1 MEPEKNIGKSYTQIV
16 VSQFRKNKRALWSF
30 RFVVCM
36 ALVAL
41 FADFIA
47 NEKPIAMKYEGKVY
61 FPVFKSYGVDL
72 GFGKWDPKLL
82 NVNWTTLPTEWDVRP
97 LIPYSPTTQD
107 FRNAQYTA
115 PFAKQDIPSWRWRH
129 WLGTEK
135 LGRDVL
141 SALIHGTRIAFLVG
155 IVSMSIATLIG
166 ILLGSLAGFFGDKKI
181 KLSRG
186 RLLVFVLA
194 ALYGFFIAG
203 GLKAYFFPIV
213 EESTFLYTI
222 SGNVFYLLVLA
233 VVFALA
239 RLISFFFC
247 KFQWFAVPTSLPVD
261 IVVSR
266 LIEILVS
273 IPKMF
278 LVIAIVAVFKPSI
291 FLVMAVIG
299 LTSWTGI
306 ARFIRAELLRI
317 KNLEYI
323 EAAQSLGFSQFR
335 IMLRHAVPNALSPV
349 FISIAF
355 GIAAAV
361 LVEAFLSFIG
371 IGIPPEV
378 LTWGKLLSFAR
389 SAPTA
394 WWLAVFPGFAIFLT
408 VTLFNLIG
416 EGLTDALDPRL
427 KQ

>member
-1 MEPEKNIGKSYTQIV
+1 MKQDINTGKSYSEIV
-16 VSQFRKNKRALWSF
+16 KTQFRKNKRALWSLRIIIF
-30 RFVVCM
+30 M
-36 ALVAL
+36 ALIAL

-47 NEKPIAMKYEGKVY
+47 NEKPIVMKYEDKIY
-61 FPVFKSYGVDL
+61 FPLIKSYGVDM
-72 GFGKWDPKLL
+72 GISKWDAKML
-82 NVNWTTLPTEWDVRP
+82 NVNWVTFPAQWAVRP

-107 FRNAQYTA
+107 FRNAQYKG
-115 PFAKQDIPSWRWRH
+115 PFEKQNVESWRWRH

-141 SALIHGTRIAFLVG
+141 SSLIHGTRIAFLVG
-155 IVSMSIATLIG
+155 ILSMSLATFIG
-166 ILLGSLAGFFGDKKI
+166 ILLGSLAGFFGDEKI
-181 KLSRG
+181 KISRAKVFFYPIFLGAAVFYSGALKSYLFPETLSSNFF
-186 RLLVFVLA
+186 LSIAQFLFPIFL
-194 ALYGFFIAG
+194 FFIILIAG
-203 GLKAYFFPIV
+203 HLFSKGAEKFNWFDRKVNLPI
-213 EESTFLYTI
+213 
-222 SGNVFYLLVLA
+222 
-233 VVFALA
+233 
-239 RLISFFFC
+239 
-247 KFQWFAVPTSLPVD
+247 D
-261 IVVSR
+261 ILVSR
-266 LIEILVS
+266 LIEIIVS
-273 IPKMF
+273 IPKLF

-317 KNLEYI
+317 KNLEYV
-323 EAAQSLGFSQFR
+323 EAAYSLGFSHFR
-335 IMLRHAVPNALSPV
+335 IMFKHAVPNALSPV
-349 FISIAF
+349 FISVAF

-389 SAPTA
+389 SAPSA
-394 WWLAVFPGFAIFLT
+394 WWLAIFPGLAIFIT

-416 EGLTDALDPRL
+416 EGLSDALDPRL

>member
-1 MEPEKNIGKSYTQIV
+1 LKEDINTGKSYSEIV
-16 VSQFRKNKRALWSF
+16 KTQFRKNKRALWSLRVIVF
-30 RFVVCM
+30 M
-36 ALVAL
+36 ALIAL

-47 NEKPIAMKYEGKVY
+47 NEKPIVMKYEDKVY
-61 FPVFKSYGVDL
+61 FPLIKSYGVDL
-72 GFGKWDPKLL
+72 GISKWDAKML
-82 NVNWTTLPTEWDVRP
+82 NVNWVTFPAQWAVRP

-107 FRNAQYTA
+107 FRNAQYKG
-115 PFAKQDIPSWRWRH
+115 PFEKQNVESWRWRH

-141 SALIHGTRIAFLVG
+141 SSLVHGTRIAFLVG
-155 IVSMSIATLIG
+155 ILSMSLATFIG
-166 ILLGSLAGFFGDKKI
+166 ILLGSLAGFLGDEKVKISRAKLFLYPIFLGAAVFYSGALKSYFLPETLNASFALSIIKFLFPIFLFFIILIAGHLFSKGFEKLSWFDKKVN
-181 KLSRG
+181 L
-186 RLLVFVLA
+186 
-194 ALYGFFIAG
+194 
-203 GLKAYFFPIV
+203 PI
-213 EESTFLYTI
+213 
-222 SGNVFYLLVLA
+222 
-233 VVFALA
+233 
-239 RLISFFFC
+239 
-247 KFQWFAVPTSLPVD
+247 D
-261 IVVSR
+261 ILVSR
-266 LIEILVS
+266 LIEIIVS
-273 IPKMF
+273 IPKLF

-317 KNLEYI
+317 KNLEYV
-323 EAAQSLGFSQFR
+323 EAAYSLGFSHFR
-335 IMLRHAVPNALSPV
+335 IMFKHAVPNALSPV
-349 FISIAF
+349 FISVAF

-394 WWLAVFPGFAIFLT
+394 WWLAVFPGLAIFIT

-416 EGLTDALDPRL
+416 EGLSDALDPRL